1 MDAVLNVAGLGI
13 VALSAAAWI
22 YLMFF
27 HGRFWMGDQL
37 LQVAGGSVPPPDPES
52 LPSVVAVVP
61 ARDEA
66 DVIAGAVLSLLMQ
79 DYGRPVRVVLVDDN
93 STDGTGRIAASVAQ
107 NAEAGDRL
115 TVLTGGERPAGWTGK
130 LWAVKQGVDRALEMA
145 PDAAYLLLTDADI
158 VHHAANLR
166 GLVTKAEREKR
177 DLVSLMVKLHC
188 RSAWERLLVPAFVY
202 FFQKLFPFPR
212 VNNPS
217 DPMAAA
223 AGGCMLVRRE
233 ALQAVGGIEAIRGAL
248 IDDCALARA
257 IKTHALERRGA
268 DPSPKVADTAVP
280 PGGIWLGLT
289 RQTVSIRPYEGLR
302 GIWDMVARSAY
313 DQLHYS
319 PLLLAGTVVGMLL
332 IYLAPPVGAL
342 VGAIRLDLW
351 MAGLGALGWGMMNAT
366 YAPTMRLYGMNAIG
380 GLLLPLAAILYTL
393 MTLDSARRHY
403 LGRGGEWKGRVAGG
417 TEGGH

>member
-1 MDAVLNVAGLGI
+1 MDAVLNLAGLGT

-27 HGRFWMGDQL
+27 HGRFWMADQM
-37 LQVAGGSVPPPDPES
+37 LQVAGGSVPPLEPEG

-79 DYGRPVRVVLVDDN
+79 DYGRPLHVVLVDDH
-93 STDGTGRIAASVAQ
+93 SADGTGRVAASVAQ

-115 TVLTGGERPAGWTGK
+115 TVLTGDERPPGWTGK

-145 PDAAYLLLTDADI
+145 PDADYLLLTDADI

-188 RSAWERLLVPAFVY
+188 RSAWERLLIPAFVY

-212 VNNPS
+212 VNDPS

-233 ALQAVGGIEAIRGAL
+233 ALQAIGGIEAIRGAL

-257 IKTHALERRGA
+257 IKARASGSSAE
-268 DPSPKVADTAVP
+268 V

-319 PLLLAGTVVGMLL
+319 PLLLAGTVAGMLL

-380 GLLLPLAAILYTL
+380 GLLLPLAAVLYTL

-403 LGRGGEWKGRVAGG
+403 LGRGGQWKGRVAGG
-417 TEGGH
+417 TRGGR